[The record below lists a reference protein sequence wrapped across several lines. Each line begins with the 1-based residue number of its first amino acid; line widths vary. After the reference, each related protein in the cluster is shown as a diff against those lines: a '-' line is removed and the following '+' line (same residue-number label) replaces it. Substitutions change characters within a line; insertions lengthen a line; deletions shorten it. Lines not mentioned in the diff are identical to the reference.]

1 MLQIIAE
8 FLVKYFSFF
17 NVFKYI
23 TFRSIGALFTS
34 LLIMIL
40 FGNKFIDFLSSIQK
54 SGHPIRE
61 DSPENHNINKKG
73 TPCMGGILIIF
84 SVLVSVLLWANIK
97 NIYIL
102 LLIFILIS
110 FSIIGG
116 IGDCKKLKLN
126 NSKGLSAKLK
136 FSLQLILSIIAIA
149 IISNI
154 SAEQHATTL
163 VFPFFKNLIFDLGIF
178 YFVFAICVITGASNA
193 VNLTDGLDGLAIGP
207 IVIISAFFAIISYL
221 VGNIVFTSY
230 LKVVYVKH
238 AGEIAIFCSA
248 LIGAGLGFLW
258 YNAPPAKVFMGD
270 TGSLAL
276 GAVIGTISI
285 ITKHEL
291 VLFIAGFVFVFEAI
305 SVILQVGS
313 FKLRGKRIF
322 KMAPIHHHFEKVGWS
337 EPTIVIRFWIVAIIF
352 ALIGL
357 TSLKIR

>member
-23 TFRSIGALFTS
+23 TFRSGCALFTAF
-34 LLIMIL
+34 LIML
-40 FGNKFIDFLSSIQK
+40 VFGNQFIQFLSSIQK
-54 SGHPIRE
+54 NGQPIRE
-61 DSPENHNINKKG
+61 DGPESHKITKKG
-73 TPCMGGILIIF
+73 TPGMGGIFIIF
-84 SVLVSVLLWANIK
+84 SILVSVLLWGNIT
-97 NIYIL
+97 NHYIL
-102 LLIFILIS
+102 LLTFILVS
-110 FSIIGG
+110 FGLIGG
-116 IGDCKKLKLN
+116 IDDYRKLKFN

-136 FSLQLILSIIAIA
+136 FSLQIILGAISVV
-149 IISNI
+149 IISKMSI
-154 SAEQHATTL
+154 DDHATTL
-163 VFPFFKNLIFDLGIF
+163 VFPFLKNFALDLGAF
-178 YFVFAICVITGASNA
+178 YFIFTICVIVGASNA

-207 IVIISAFFAIISYL
+207 IIIISAFFAIISYL
-221 VGNIVFTSY
+221 VGNVVFANY
-230 LKVVYVKH
+230 LKIIYVKNV
-238 AGEIAIFCSA
+238 GEIMVFCSA

-276 GAVIGTISI
+276 GAVIGAISV

-291 VLFIAGFVFVFEAI
+291 ILFITGFVFVFEAL

-322 KMAPIHHHFEKVGWS
+322 KMAPIHHHFEKIGWS
-337 EPTIVIRFWIVAIIF
+337 EPTIVIRFWILAIIF

-357 TSLKIR
+357 ASLKLR

>member
-8 FLVKYFSFF
+8 FLIKYCSFF

-34 LLIMIL
+34 FLIMML
-40 FGNKFIDFLSSIQK
+40 FGNRFISFLSSVQK
-54 SGHPIRE
+54 NSCTIRE
-61 DSPENHNINKKG
+61 DTPKSHISKSG
-73 TPCMGGILIIF
+73 TPCMGGGLIIISIIF
-84 SVLVSVLLWANIK
+84 SILLWGNIKDVYIWVLGFALVS
-97 NIYIL
+97 
-102 LLIFILIS
+102 FG
-110 FSIIGG
+110 IIGG
-116 IGDCKKLKLN
+116 LDDYKKLKLN
-126 NSKGLSAKLK
+126 NSKGLTARLK
-136 FSLQLILSIIAIA
+136 FLLQLILSIMIA
-149 IISNI
+149 IIVSNV
-154 SAEQHATTL
+154 SVEQHSTTL
-163 VFPFFKNLIFDLGIF
+163 VFPFFKNLVIDLGIF
-178 YFVFAICVITGASNA
+178 YFLFAGCVITGSSNA

-207 IVIISAFFAIISYL
+207 IIIISAFFAIISYL
-221 VGNIVFTSY
+221 TGNIVFANY
-230 LKVVYVKH
+230 LKVTYIRY
-238 AGEIAIFCSA
+238 AGEIAVFCSA

-291 VLFIAGFVFVFEAI
+291 ILFIAGFVFVFEAI

-313 FKLRGKRIF
+313 FKLRGKRVF

-337 EPTIVIRFWIVAIIF
+337 ESTIVVRFWILAIIF